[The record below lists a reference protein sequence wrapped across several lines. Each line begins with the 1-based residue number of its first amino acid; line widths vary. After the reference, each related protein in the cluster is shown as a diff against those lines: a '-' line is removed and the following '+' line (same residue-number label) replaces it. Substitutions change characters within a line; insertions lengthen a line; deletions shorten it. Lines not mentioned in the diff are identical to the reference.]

1 MTQKY
6 IVKVDRF
13 LILVCVLCAITS
25 IVNGVNHYQNIKLIV
40 EENINLKKEL
50 DNNKAMDKR

>member
-25 IVNGVNHYQNIKLIV
+25 IVNGVNTYQNMKHTKQ
-40 EENINLKKEL
+40 ENINLKKEL
-50 DNNKAMDKR
+50 SYYKEKA

>member
-25 IVNGVNHYQNIKLIV
+25 IVNGVNHYQNIKLTEKKI
-40 EENINLKKEL
+40 LKLEKKL
-50 DNNKAMDKR
+50 DYYKAMTER

>member
-13 LILVCVLCAITS
+13 LILVCVLCVITS
-25 IVNGVNHYQNIKLIV
+25 VVNGVNHYQNIKLIV
-40 EENINLKKEL
+40 EENINLKKKL
-50 DNNKAMDKR
+50 DNNKAKDKK